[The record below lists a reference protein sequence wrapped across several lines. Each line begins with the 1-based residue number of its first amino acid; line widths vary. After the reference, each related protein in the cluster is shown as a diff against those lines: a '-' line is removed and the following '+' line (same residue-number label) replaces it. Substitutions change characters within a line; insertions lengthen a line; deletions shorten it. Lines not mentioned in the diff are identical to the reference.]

1 MRQYANAQQSG
12 TVARTPGMKP
22 DKMQPVID
30 RVMMIAERL
39 VKVEKLV
46 ESQRDTIESQNQR
59 IEELTEKLITL
70 EKRPVATNPF
80 LDLQNGH
87 QLRKP
92 PLNPLPSNFLLCQ
105 SFIMRKESL
114 KSGIKR
120 RKPFKVILK

>member
-70 EKRPVATNPF
+70 EKRPVAT
-80 LDLQNGH
+80 
-87 QLRKP
+87 KP
-92 PLNPLPSNFLLCQ
+92 VSRPAKRAPAKKTFQGDSKMTKICKRGRRP
-105 SFIMRKESL
+105 
-114 KSGIKR
+114 R
-120 RKPFKVILK
+120 RKLSRGQGN